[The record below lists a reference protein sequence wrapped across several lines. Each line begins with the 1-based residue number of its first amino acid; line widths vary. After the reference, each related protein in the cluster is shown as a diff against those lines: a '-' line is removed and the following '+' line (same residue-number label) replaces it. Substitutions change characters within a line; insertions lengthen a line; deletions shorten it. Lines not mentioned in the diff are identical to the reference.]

1 MIAIAMVLGAIAFGF
16 ISARYGA
23 DSRPGFDERSPL
35 S

>member
-1 MIAIAMVLGAIAFGF
+1 MTAIAMVLGTIVFGF
-16 ISARYGA
+16 VSSRYGV

>member
-1 MIAIAMVLGAIAFGF
+1 MTAIAMVLGTIAFGL